1 MGIRLGDILR
11 AGALA
16 LAGLLAADGCEGM
29 SEDELQRALAE
40 AGGESDGVVAMPV
53 ASVSPECEQLAAL
66 PSQQGNLAGLLQSAR
81 VTEDGSGEFVPP
93 SPDQLTAFQTAFE
106 SLLRDGPSAVV
117 VQALSD
123 IGFGVRG
130 FADDPTNTF
139 WLLIEDNTPGRGGG
153 TFVINPAASREAWLE
168 VPHPDSDLGTLEQ
181 GAQQVV
187 QLGARALL
195 ISGAHRCAAE
205 AAAGCDGTTAKCG
218 GVLRVSDAAH
228 SERSYFMAAHKALRA
243 VSPNGLAVN
252 LHGMESSG
260 VEAAVVSDGT
270 RRDNPNAAANS
281 LRDALNQRL
290 TGERRA
296 FSCNDPADTGYRELC
311 GTTNVQGRFDNGS
324 PDACGA
330 PATSSTGRFIH
341 LEQDS
346 NLRGGDV
353 ALVTQ
358 ALADILPCDAG
369 GQGGLG
375 CTAPTPLC
383 Q

>member
-16 LAGLLAADGCEGM
+16 LVGLLAVAACDGM
-29 SEDELQRALAE
+29 SEDELQRALEGA
-40 AGGESDGVVAMPV
+40 ESDGVVAMPV
-53 ASVSPECEQLAAL
+53 ASVSPECEALAAL
-66 PSQQGNLAGLLQSAR
+66 PAQQGDLAGLLQSAR
-81 VTEDGSGEFVPP
+81 VSANGSGDFVPP
-93 SPDQLTAFQTAFE
+93 SADQLASFQRAFE
-106 SLLRDGPSAVV
+106 ALLRDGPSAQA
-117 VQALSD
+117 VQALTD
-123 IGFGVRG
+123 VGFEVRG

-139 WLLIEDNTPGRGGG
+139 WIVVEDKAPERGGG
-153 TFVINPAASREAWLE
+153 TFVVNPAPSREAWLE
-168 VPHPDSDLGTLEQ
+168 VPHPGSDIGTLEQ

-195 ISGAHRCAAE
+195 ISGANRCAA
-205 AAAGCDGTTAKCG
+205 AAPAGCDGTTARCD
-218 GVLRVSDAAH
+218 GVLRASDAAH
-228 SERSYFMAAHKALRA
+228 SEQSYFMAAHRALRS

-260 VEAAVVSDGT
+260 AEAAVVSDGT
-270 RRDNPNAAANS
+270 RRENPAAAANA

-311 GTTNVQGRFDNGS
+311 GTTNVQGRYDNGS
-324 PDACGA
+324 PNACNA

-358 ALADILPCDAG
+358 ALGDITPCDPG